1 MKAEFT
7 VRILG
12 RDVTIRSD
20 ANEDH
25 VRAVEALVAERLSA
39 LTGAGLAHQHALTVA
54 LLGLADELIREQ
66 TAHQTLRDKIRARSS
81 ALLER
86 LSLKKVA

>member
-20 ANEDH
+20 APEEH
-25 VRAVEALVAERLSA
+25 VREVEALVAERLST
-39 LTGAGLAHQHALTVA
+39 LTASGLPHQHALTLAV
-54 LLGLADELIREQ
+54 LGFADELIREQ
-66 TAHQTLRDKIRARSS
+66 KAHQSLRDKIRARSS